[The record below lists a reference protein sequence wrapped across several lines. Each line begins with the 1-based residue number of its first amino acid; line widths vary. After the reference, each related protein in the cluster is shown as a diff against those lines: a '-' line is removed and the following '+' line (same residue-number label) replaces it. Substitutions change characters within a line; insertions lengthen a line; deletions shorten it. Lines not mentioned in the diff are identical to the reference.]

1 MSEPNKQRE
10 EIREFPE
17 AIKDLP
23 PATIQQLRWM
33 AEGMRLI
40 QDAKKTA

>member
-10 EIREFPE
+10 EIREFAE

-23 PATIQQLRWM
+23 PTTIQQLRWM
-33 AEGMRLI
+33 AEGMKIL
-40 QDAKKTA
+40 QDSKKPA

>member
-1 MSEPNKQRE
+1 MSESNKQRE
-10 EIREFPE
+10 DIREFAD

-40 QDAKKTA
+40 QDAKKPA

>member
-10 EIREFPE
+10 EIREFAV
-17 AIKDLP
+17 AIKGLP
-23 PATIQQLRWM
+23 PETIQQLRWM

-40 QDAKKTA
+40 QDAKKPA